1 MSLPLGEKLSI
12 RSMVYVAS
20 EQIPF
25 FWPMRTF
32 IHHNPLHGL
41 EDLPFDQAV
50 QEGKRLFHGR
60 VFLRRPVY
68 QDYLEQGKIDLKD
81 LEIQVSEYISK
92 RDEVPGIDL
101 NKWLCKLL
109 TDTEQK
115 VIFKHDIASAENIQ
129 SAVNGEQISA
139 NDGFTSE
146 NLKAL
151 TS

>member
-1 MSLPLGEKLSI
+1 MSLSLGEKLSI
-12 RSMVYVAS
+12 RSMIYVAS

-68 QDYLEQGKIDLKD
+68 QHYLEQGKIDRQD
-81 LEIQVSEYISK
+81 LTNQISEYMAK
-92 RDEVPGIDL
+92 RDEIPGIDL
-101 NKWLCKLL
+101 PKWLMALL

-115 VIFKHDIASAENIQ
+115 VIFKHDIASVENIQ
-129 SAVNGEQISA
+129 SAVNGEQI
-139 NDGFTSE
+139 TE
-146 NLKAL
+146 
-151 TS
+151 TQ